1 LRKRILLRCDME
13 IRAIEWIDGA
23 VRLIDQRML
32 PHVLTHRDCWTAA
45 EVAAA
50 IGGMVV
56 RGAPAI
62 GVAAAMGMVLSLD
75 SAETDDP
82 VVLRRQFERDRS
94 LLEAARPTAIN
105 LKWALA
111 RMGDVFSRSVG
122 SGRTGVRE
130 ALLDEALGIAREDL
144 AASRRIGDT
153 GARLIPDRSNVMT
166 YCNAGAL
173 ATAGWGTALG
183 VIRSARE
190 QGKEVRV
197 FVCETRPVLQGARLT
212 AWELEQEGIETILI
226 CDGAAAHI
234 MCVEGIDCAIVGADR
249 IARNGDV
256 ANKIGTYGLAISA
269 RRHGI
274 PFYVAAPL
282 STFDLSI
289 ASGAQIPIEE
299 RAAEEVSEIAGH
311 PIAPKGTAVRNPAF
325 DVTPADLVSAIIT
338 ERGIIEEPVGENLG
352 RIVGTP

>member
-1 LRKRILLRCDME
+1 MG
-13 IRAIEWIDGA
+13 IRAVEWFDGA

-32 PHVLTHRDCWTAA
+32 PHLLTHRDCKTVA
-45 EVAAA
+45 EVVDA
-50 IGGMVV
+50 IRCMVV

-62 GVAAAMGMVLSLD
+62 GVTAAMGMVLSLD

-82 VVLRRQFERDRS
+82 AALRRQFERDRS

-105 LKWALA
+105 LKWALV
-111 RMGDVFSRSVG
+111 RMGEVFSQSVE
-122 SGRTGVRE
+122 SGRVGVRK
-130 ALLDEALGIAREDL
+130 ALLDEALGIAREDR
-144 AASRRIGDT
+144 AGSRRIGDA
-153 GARLIPDRSNVMT
+153 GARLLPERSSVMT

-197 FVCETRPVLQGARLT
+197 YICETRPVLQGARLT
-212 AWELEQEGIETILI
+212 AWEMEQEEIEATLI

-234 MCVEGIDCAIVGADR
+234 MRAEGIDCVIVGADR

-289 ASGAQIPIEE
+289 TSGAQIPIEE

-311 PIAPKGTAVRNPAF
+311 PIAPKAIAVRNPAF

-338 ERGIIEEPVGENLG
+338 ERGIIEEPVSENLMG
-352 RIVGTP
+352 IVGMP